1 MQKPEQPFLITAE
14 DRAKAVAV
22 LMEII
27 ESGSTEDQIE
37 ACRVLVEMESQN
49 LQASESSAW
58 LGKPSNN

>member
-1 MQKPEQPFLITAE
+1 MQKPEQPFPITAE

-49 LQASESSAW
+49 LQAGESSGW